1 MFETSLL
8 RPLPK
13 MYQTYNSAVGK
24 AVPKTPLRVHD
35 LGQRMDS
42 NPTIGKGVYAFRDHL
57 HYLNWKRPR
66 RMAVSF
72 PPVGEGLAPPG
83 DIAADL
89 KIAAL
94 MIQNA
99 SSD

>member
-57 HYLNWKRPR
+57 HYLKLEASTPNGR
-66 RMAVSF
+66 VFS
-72 PPVGEGLAPPG
+72 PVGEGLAPPG